1 MRKTGDDERIASI
14 APDGPTWSPSWIE
27 RVCKMM
33 CDNDGVTIT
42 TSSGGWDSGSKV
54 DSVETDANFGCV
66 FHEQQET
73 SYNNHMT
80 IDQLIQQLQDAK
92 QKFGNLEVL
101 VFNVDDGN
109 YYPPEAIEELKLD
122 ENGDDDWN
130 SGRPVNA
137 IGITEA

>member
-1 MRKTGDDERIASI
+1 
-14 APDGPTWSPSWIE
+14 
-27 RVCKMM
+27 
-33 CDNDGVTIT
+33 
-42 TSSGGWDSGSKV
+42 
-54 DSVETDANFGCV
+54 
-66 FHEQQET
+66 
-73 SYNNHMT
+73 MT

-92 QKFGNLEVL
+92 QKFGGNLEVL

>member
-1 MRKTGDDERIASI
+1 
-14 APDGPTWSPSWIE
+14 
-27 RVCKMM
+27 
-33 CDNDGVTIT
+33 
-42 TSSGGWDSGSKV
+42 
-54 DSVETDANFGCV
+54 
-66 FHEQQET
+66 
-73 SYNNHMT
+73 MT
-80 IDQLIQQLQDAK
+80 IDQLIQQLQEAK

-137 IGITEA
+137 IGIIEA

>member
-1 MRKTGDDERIASI
+1 
-14 APDGPTWSPSWIE
+14 
-27 RVCKMM
+27 
-33 CDNDGVTIT
+33 
-42 TSSGGWDSGSKV
+42 
-54 DSVETDANFGCV
+54 
-66 FHEQQET
+66 
-73 SYNNHMT
+73 MT
-80 IDQLIQQLQDAK
+80 IDQLIEQLQDAK

-130 SGRPVNA
+130 SNRPVNA

>member
-1 MRKTGDDERIASI
+1 
-14 APDGPTWSPSWIE
+14 
-27 RVCKMM
+27 
-33 CDNDGVTIT
+33 
-42 TSSGGWDSGSKV
+42 
-54 DSVETDANFGCV
+54 
-66 FHEQQET
+66 
-73 SYNNHMT
+73 MT
-80 IDQLIQQLQDAK
+80 IDQLIEQLQEAK

-130 SGRPVNA
+130 SSRPVNA

>member
-1 MRKTGDDERIASI
+1 
-14 APDGPTWSPSWIE
+14 
-27 RVCKMM
+27 
-33 CDNDGVTIT
+33 
-42 TSSGGWDSGSKV
+42 
-54 DSVETDANFGCV
+54 
-66 FHEQQET
+66 
-73 SYNNHMT
+73 MT
-80 IDQLIQQLQDAK
+80 IDQLIQQLQAAK

-130 SGRPVNA
+130 SSRPVNA

>member
-1 MRKTGDDERIASI
+1 
-14 APDGPTWSPSWIE
+14 
-27 RVCKMM
+27 
-33 CDNDGVTIT
+33 
-42 TSSGGWDSGSKV
+42 
-54 DSVETDANFGCV
+54 
-66 FHEQQET
+66 
-73 SYNNHMT
+73 MT
-80 IDQLIQQLQDAK
+80 IDQLIEQLQDAK